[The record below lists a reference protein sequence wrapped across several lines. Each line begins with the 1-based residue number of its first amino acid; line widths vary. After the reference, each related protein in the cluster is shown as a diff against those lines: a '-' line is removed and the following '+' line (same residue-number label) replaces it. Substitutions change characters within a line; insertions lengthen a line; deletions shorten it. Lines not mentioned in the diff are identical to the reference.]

1 MKGDKVQP
9 KFYGTRSDGVK
20 LYRFAVPNEKDEETG
35 EWVKPKFKI
44 LQDQTGEQY
53 GSAIDI
59 EGKGY
64 TYTETDIPVESEP
77 SPEPE
82 PEPSSNLTVDDTLQ
96 MLNQMGVD
104 ISDQ

>member
-35 EWVKPKFKI
+35 KWVQPKFKI
-44 LQDQTGEQY
+44 LQDQTGEPY
-53 GSAIDI
+53 DSAIDI

-64 TYTETDIPVESEP
+64 TYTETDIPVEPDLEP
-77 SPEPE
+77 SPEYNPD
-82 PEPSSNLTVDDTLQ
+82 PYHAPYLDK
-96 MLNQMGVD
+96 
-104 ISDQ
+104 